1 MTIKTPKA
9 SGDVWTD
16 LEKLHD
22 HFGFTEAPLT
32 KQELWQRIQF
42 IREELEETEEAF
54 LEGEAHDVM
63 DGLIDII
70 VVAVGTLHRAD
81 AKYRQGWK
89 AVMNANYAK
98 KKGFNE
104 KRPDSNGQDLI
115 KPRGWKPPDL
125 GKLLGVLEKV
135 LSEDFSPIPTQ
146 VMDAANEVLSP
157 QREVVRIFKKCIET
171 FEKKSQDYNSPLSKV
186 RPADYYPRGVD
197 SLIEMIDVHKR
208 LRQTSLLD
216 SMRWA
221 EVPTVNFESVADT
234 VLDRIVY
241 LAIMWEWLQ
250 FMTPGQSADRD
261 IFNRTA
267 PEALAE
273 IKTHAMLVNGDFDE

>member
-1 MTIKTPKA
+1 MVTKTPKA

-16 LEKLHD
+16 LERLHD
-22 HFGFTEAPLT
+22 HFGFTEAALT

-54 LEGEAHDVM
+54 LEGEAHELM

-70 VVAVGTLHRAD
+70 VVAVGTLHRAGT
-81 AKYRQGWK
+81 KYRQGWK
-89 AVMNANYAK
+89 SVMTANYAK

-115 KPRGWKPPDL
+115 KPKGWKPPEL
-125 GKLLGVLEKV
+125 GRMLGMLEKI
-135 LSEDFSPIPTQ
+135 LEEDFNP
-146 VMDAANEVLSP
+146 VRAEVIENDP
-157 QREVVRIFKKCIET
+157 PKREVVLIFEKCIEV
-171 FEKKSQDYNSPLSKV
+171 FKRKSQDYNSPFSKV

-216 SMRWA
+216 MMRWGDGQ
-221 EVPTVNFESVADT
+221 VNFESVADT
-234 VLDRIVY
+234 VLDRIIY
-241 LAIMWEWLQ
+241 LAIMWEYLHYH
-250 FMTPGQSADRD
+250 TPGQNQKTDV
-261 IFNRTA
+261 FNRT
-267 PEALAE
+267 EIQALAE
-273 IKTHAMLVNGDFDE
+273 KKVYAMVESGDIEK